1 MANPSNLE
9 ETNRIMNYRTY
20 LDIGDTI
27 DALSVAILKDAPIP
41 SAIVGN
47 QLPGSLEGLTYGQL
61 LDLQSAT
68 STDHTLLMEALS
80 SLFGVKGDVLV
91 LEEDVKAVYGFL
103 RFIVQQLE
111 KVTKAFKSIERR
123 PSPEEME
130 AGVQELS
137 LGAVGLLDWY
147 AKRQGLTSFRET
159 LAVKWI
165 DIWSV
170 MRIDAKNAVFK
181 KDLETIY
188 QRKNK
193 R

>member
-1 MANPSNLE
+1 
-9 ETNRIMNYRTY
+9 MNYRTY

-47 QLPGSLEGLTYGQL
+47 RLPDSLEGLTYGQL

-68 STDHTLLMEALS
+68 STDHTLLMGALS

-91 LEEDVKAVYGFL
+91 LEEDVKVVYGFL
-103 RFIVQQLE
+103 RFVAQQLE

-159 LAVKWI
+159 LDVKWI

-188 QRKNK
+188 QRKTK